1 MCGETWKY
9 VLKSKSCLSNA
20 AFMHLISHIILTIIM
35 RADISDEDISAIVL
49 EEGMLPQF
57 VGRFIIVFLQG

>member
-1 MCGETWKY
+1 
-9 VLKSKSCLSNA
+9 
-20 AFMHLISHIILTIIM
+20 MHLISHIILTIIM

-57 VGRFIIVFLQG
+57 VGRFIIVFLQGWLLRTYNLTHSMAQNDLF